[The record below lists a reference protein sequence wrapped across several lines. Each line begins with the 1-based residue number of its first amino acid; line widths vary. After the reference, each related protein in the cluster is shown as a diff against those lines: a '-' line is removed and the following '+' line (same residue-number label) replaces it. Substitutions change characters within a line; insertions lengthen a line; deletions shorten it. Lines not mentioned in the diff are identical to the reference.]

1 MLAVSILK
9 ACPLK
14 AMMPK
19 FIKPFIVSLLA
30 TSCLV
35 ATPVQ
40 AQSKKELEAQ
50 NVALA
55 QRLSRLESRLLT
67 GDPAAERLMTR
78 IDSLEAAQRALR
90 GELERVAYERD
101 GLKGEVSQLRTELQI
116 IQDLAN
122 RMRVH
127 LDAVDLISQ
136 EQTPPIERRV
146 GPVSSGPVTP
156 LDPLGGA
163 PVYREQPLVIGEG
176 TYSDDG
182 FNNAPVVEAND
193 ITELGETG
201 KRLLA
206 EGDYAGAQISFKQ
219 YLEFNPDAADV
230 GEMNFYL
237 GESYYVRGGYADAA
251 DAYIASIKRDPRGI
265 KAPDAMVRL
274 AGALREL
281 GKPQDACATLASL
294 PSQYPDASPTVN
306 DKARL
311 EAARAGC

>member
-1 MLAVSILK
+1 MQ
-9 ACPLK
+9 
-14 AMMPK
+14 K
-19 FIKPFIVSLLA
+19 FIKHLFLPLLA
-30 TSCLV
+30 TSCLI

-40 AQSKKELEAQ
+40 AQSKKDLAAQ
-50 NVALA
+50 NTALA
-55 QRLSRLESRLLT
+55 ERLARLESRLLT

-78 IDSLEAAQRALR
+78 IDSLEASQRALR

-101 GLKGEVSQLRTELQI
+101 GLKGEVMQLRTELQI
-116 IQDLAN
+116 IQDMAG

-127 LDAVDLISQ
+127 LDAVDLIAQ
-136 EQTPPIERRV
+136 EQTRPVERRL
-146 GPVSSGPVTP
+146 GPVSQRPITEGPVTELSP
-156 LDPLGGA
+156 FGSA
-163 PVYREQPLVIGEG
+163 PVHRDQPLLPAQGSIA
-176 TYSDDG
+176 TAPA
-182 FNNAPVVEAND
+182 APVQTND

-206 EGDYAGAQISFKQ
+206 EGDFVGAQTSLKQ
-219 YLEFNPDAADV
+219 YLQFNPDAPDV

-251 DAYIASIKRDPRGI
+251 DSYITSMKRDPRGV

-294 PSQYPDASPTVN
+294 PTQYPNASSAVN

>member
-1 MLAVSILK
+1 MQ
-9 ACPLK
+9 
-14 AMMPK
+14 K
-19 FIKPFIVSLLA
+19 FIKHLILPLLA
-30 TSCLV
+30 SSCLI

-40 AQSKKELEAQ
+40 AQSKKDLAAQ
-50 NVALA
+50 NVALE
-55 QRLSRLESRLLT
+55 QRLARLESRLLT

-78 IDSLEAAQRALR
+78 IDALEASQRALR

-101 GLKGEVSQLRTELQI
+101 GLKGEVMQLRTELQI
-116 IQDLAN
+116 IQDMAG

-127 LDAVDLISQ
+127 LDAVDLIAQ
-136 EQTPPIERRV
+136 EQARPIERRL
-146 GPVSSGPVTP
+146 GPVTQGP
-156 LDPLGGA
+156 VTDLDPLGGA
-163 PVYREQPLVIGEG
+163 PVFREQPLIIGEG
-176 TYSDDG
+176 SAA
-182 FNNAPVVEAND
+182 FPPSAPTND
-193 ITELGETG
+193 VTELGETG

-206 EGDYAGAQISFKQ
+206 EGDFAGAQISLKQ
-219 YLEFNPDAADV
+219 YLEFNPDAPDV

-251 DAYIASIKRDPRGI
+251 DAYINSMKRDPRGV

-294 PSQYPDASPTVN
+294 PSQYPNASSTVN

>member
-1 MLAVSILK
+1 MQ
-9 ACPLK
+9 
-14 AMMPK
+14 K
-19 FIKPFIVSLLA
+19 FIKHLILPLLA
-30 TSCLV
+30 SSCLI

-40 AQSKKELEAQ
+40 AQSKKDLAAQ
-50 NVALA
+50 NVALE
-55 QRLSRLESRLLT
+55 QRLARLESRLLT

-78 IDSLEAAQRALR
+78 IDALEASQRALR

-101 GLKGEVSQLRTELQI
+101 GLKGEVMQLRTELQI
-116 IQDLAN
+116 IQDMAG

-127 LDAVDLISQ
+127 LDAVDLIAQ
-136 EQTPPIERRV
+136 EQARPIERRL
-146 GPVSSGPVTP
+146 GPVTQGP
-156 LDPLGGA
+156 VTELDPLGGA
-163 PVYREQPLVIGEG
+163 PVFREQPLIIGEG
-176 TYSDDG
+176 SAA
-182 FNNAPVVEAND
+182 FPPSAPTND
-193 ITELGETG
+193 VTELGETG

-206 EGDYAGAQISFKQ
+206 EGDFAGAQISFKQ
-219 YLEFNPDAADV
+219 YLEFNPDAPDV

-251 DAYIASIKRDPRGI
+251 DAYINSMKRDPRGV

-294 PSQYPDASPTVN
+294 PSQYPNASSTVN